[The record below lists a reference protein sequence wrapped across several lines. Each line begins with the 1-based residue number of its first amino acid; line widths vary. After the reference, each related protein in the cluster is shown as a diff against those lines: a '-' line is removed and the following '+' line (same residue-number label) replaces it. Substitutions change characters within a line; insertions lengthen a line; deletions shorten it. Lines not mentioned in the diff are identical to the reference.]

1 MLPWRIEFYPLSIW
15 KLLPPLIQIH
25 PWILVPWKELVFR
38 FYGHSIKSINRGIL
52 SWYKASQKTYHDLE
66 LTIIKLEHF
75 LTVLCNPF
83 KWHKT
88 LQICFPFDM
97 NAFWLPTP
105 CGGAALGIKIGCLFL
120 VLLLF
125 PTFIISLP
133 FLLLFS
139 FASKNS
145 LQFTLL
151 SIDIAH
157 YQHYSALALL
167 SIGIA

>member
-1 MLPWRIEFYPLSIW
+1 MVGSSKIVHPL
-15 KLLPPLIQIH
+15 
-25 PWILVPWKELVFR
+25 
-38 FYGHSIKSINRGIL
+38 
-52 SWYKASQKTYHDLE
+52 
-66 LTIIKLEHF
+66 
-75 LTVLCNPF
+75 VLCNPF

-157 YQHYSALALL
+157 YHESYELLIALL
-167 SIGIA
+167 KDLNPSAIIIGEAE